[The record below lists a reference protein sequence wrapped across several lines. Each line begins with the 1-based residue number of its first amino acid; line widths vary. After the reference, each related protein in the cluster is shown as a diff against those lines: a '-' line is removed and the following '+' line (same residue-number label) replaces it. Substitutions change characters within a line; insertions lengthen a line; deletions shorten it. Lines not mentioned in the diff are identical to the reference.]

1 MEKDIIKEGQEEL
14 KRSLLVMNYDM
25 RKTLSENTEVII
37 EQNNEKYFETRIKQ
51 ILKYPEKISVF
62 KPSIGQTQIKA
73 AQVIN
78 QGVSGLRNADKSEA
92 VNYSIDRGF
101 NTLEELLGL
110 SKKYK
115 ESYGESLLD
124 ALEGEWFAGGDDRVI
139 EKGVRLAKEVC
150 NQPRRYGSN
159 MDGEKRYKE
168 WCTPV
173 SDNELKYR
181 F

>member
-1 MEKDIIKEGQEEL
+1 MEKNIIKEGQEEL
-14 KRSLLVMNYDM
+14 IKSLLVMNYDM
-25 RKTLSENTEVII
+25 KKTLSENIEII
-37 EQNNEKYFETRIKQ
+37 NEQNNQKYFEIKIKQ

-62 KPSIGQTQIKA
+62 KPVIGQTQIKA
-73 AQVIN
+73 AQAIN
-78 QGVSGLRNADKSEA
+78 QGVSGLRNADKSET
-92 VNYSIDRGF
+92 VNYSIDKGF

-124 ALEGEWFAGGDDRVI
+124 ALESECFAGGDDIVI
-139 EKGVRLAKEVC
+139 ENGVRLAKELC
-150 NQPRRYGSN
+150 NQPRKYGSN
-159 MDGEKRYKE
+159 MDGEKRHKE

-173 SDNELKYR
+173 SDNQLKYG

>member
-92 VNYSIDRGF
+92 VNYSIDKGF

>member
-1 MEKDIIKEGQEEL
+1 MA
-14 KRSLLVMNYDM
+14 RC
-25 RKTLSENTEVII
+25 
-37 EQNNEKYFETRIKQ
+37 NNQKYFEIKIKQ

-62 KPSIGQTQIKA
+62 KPVIGQTQIKA
-73 AQVIN
+73 AQAIN
-78 QGVSGLRNADKSEA
+78 QGVSGLRNADKSET
-92 VNYSIDRGF
+92 VNY
-101 NTLEELLGL
+101 

-139 EKGVRLAKEVC
+139 EKGVRLAKELC
-150 NQPRRYGSN
+150 NQPRKYGSN
-159 MDGEKRYKE
+159 MDGEKRHKE

-173 SDNELKYR
+173 SDNQLKYG

>member
-37 EQNNEKYFETRIKQ
+37 EQNNEKYFEIRIKQ

-92 VNYSIDRGF
+92 VNYSIDKGF

>member
-78 QGVSGLRNADKSEA
+78 QGVSGLRNANKSEA
-92 VNYSIDRGF
+92 VNYSIDKGF

>member
-73 AQVIN
+73 AQVIH

-92 VNYSIDRGF
+92 VNYSIDKGF

-139 EKGVRLAKEVC
+139 AKGIRLAKEVC

>member
-150 NQPRRYGSN
+150 NQPKRYGSN

>member
-1 MEKDIIKEGQEEL
+1 MENDIIKEGQEEL
-14 KRSLLVMNYDM
+14 IQSLLVMNYDM
-25 RKTLSENTEVII
+25 KKTLSENIEII
-37 EQNNEKYFETRIKQ
+37 NEQNNQKYFEIRIKQ

-62 KPSIGQTQIKA
+62 KPVIGQNQIKA
-73 AQVIN
+73 AHLIN
-78 QGVSGLRNADKSEA
+78 QGVSGLRNADKSER
-92 VNYSIDRGF
+92 VNYSIDKGF

-139 EKGVRLAKEVC
+139 EKGVGLAKELC
-150 NQPRRYGSN
+150 NQPRKYGSN
-159 MDGEKRYKE
+159 MDGEKRLKE

-173 SDNELKYR
+173 SDNQLKYG